1 MPPRSATATAID
13 APPDLASLLSAMAD
27 AVVVTDP
34 EFRVTAWNPAAEQL
48 YGYSAEEMLGRST
61 REVIVSEDEP
71 ARDHVVDDLVRTG
84 SVRFE
89 LAARR
94 KDGTTVDVAVTATAT
109 AVRDVSGEL
118 VGYLGVQRDITE
130 RNRVEG
136 EHRRLSA
143 IVEHSADM
151 MIGMVDV
158 DGRPLFLNEAGQRLV
173 GLRGMDQVLQ
183 VHLLDFYAPEGRDRV
198 RTEVVPTILAQGR
211 GAWELELRHFETGER
226 ITVSLDA
233 FRLDDPITGEPIAM
247 AAVGRDVSAHR
258 RAEAE
263 LLEYRRRIDT
273 ILEGVTDAFY
283 FLDGEFR
290 FAYLNAQAVQVLGD
304 LLGRRVVA
312 ADFIANDVFE
322 MLPGLAGGRLERT
335 LRRATADQRSL
346 SFDHMYPPHGPW
358 FEVRVHPAADG
369 LAVSFRDV
377 SERKEAEKARERH
390 GHRAEAV
397 ADLGLRAVRGK
408 DPAQLMEEAAATASR
423 TLDAGLAAVAAFDVR
438 EGGLVL
444 RAGVGWAPG
453 SVGTGDLAIGSALAD
468 AVRRDDALV
477 VEDLA
482 READGPVS
490 KLLTDHGVRS
500 AALVMVAGHREP
512 FGMLGVFARE
522 RRRFGDEEVN
532 FLRAIANVLYS
543 AIERDGLERQVRDV
557 RDDERRRI
565 ARALHGDAAGAR
577 RRARRRG
584 PHPSRPRRKGRGP
597 DRPAAAGRRAA
608 ARGDPRPAAGAR
620 ARRAL
625 RRHGRGPGRG
635 PPLPAARRRADG
647 AHRGAAR
654 PAAR

>member
-1 MPPRSATATAID
+1 
-13 APPDLASLLSAMAD
+13 MAD

-183 VHLLDFYAPEGRDRV
+183 AHLLDFYAPEGRDRV

-369 LAVSFRDV
+369 LAVSFRE
-377 SERKEAEKARERH
+377 S
-390 GHRAEAV
+390 
-397 ADLGLRAVRGK
+397 
-408 DPAQLMEEAAATASR
+408 AS
-423 TLDAGLAAVAAFDVR
+423 
-438 EGGLVL
+438 
-444 RAGVGWAPG
+444 
-453 SVGTGDLAIGSALAD
+453 
-468 AVRRDDALV
+468 
-477 VEDLA
+477 
-482 READGPVS
+482 
-490 KLLTDHGVRS
+490 
-500 AALVMVAGHREP
+500 
-512 FGMLGVFARE
+512 
-522 RRRFGDEEVN
+522 
-532 FLRAIANVLYS
+532 
-543 AIERDGLERQVRDV
+543 
-557 RDDERRRI
+557 
-565 ARALHGDAAGAR
+565 AR
-577 RRARRRG
+577 RRRRRASATATG
-584 PHPSRPRRKGRGP
+584 PRRWPIWACAPCAARIPPSSWRRLPRRPPARSTPASPPWPRSTSARAASCSGP
-597 DRPAAAGRRAA
+597 GSGGRRAA
-608 ARGDPRPAAGAR
+608 SARVTWPSDRRSPMLCAGTTRWSSRTSR
-620 ARRAL
+620 ARPTARS
-625 RRHGRGPGRG
+625 RSCSPTTGC
-635 PPLPAARRRADG
+635 AAP
-647 AHRGAAR
+647 HW
-654 PAAR
+654 